1 MSIHIIN
8 GDLFE
13 TTAKYICHQVNC
25 KGKMGS
31 GVAKQ
36 IRERYP
42 EVYSAYR
49 LECNLFDEQGNPR
62 DLLGSNLPVQADDGK
77 IICNMFAQNA
87 YGYDGACY
95 TDYEAFRMC
104 LIELAIYVPAGDT
117 IAMPYKIGCGL
128 GGGDWSVI
136 EGLISTV
143 LGDRFIVELWRKE

>member
-62 DLLGSNLPVQADDGK
+62 NLSVP
-77 IICNMFAQNA
+77 
-87 YGYDGACY
+87 
-95 TDYEAFRMC
+95 TC
-104 LIELAIYVPAGDT
+104 LSRQTMARSSAT
-117 IAMPYKIGCGL
+117 CSRRTHMAMTARVIRTTRL
-128 GGGDWSVI
+128 SVC
-136 EGLISTV
+136 V
-143 LGDRFIVELWRKE
+143 

>member
-49 LECNLFDEQGNPR
+49 LECNLFDEQGLPKS
-62 DLLGSNLPVQADDGK
+62 LLGIILPVQA
-77 IICNMFAQNA
+77 AP
-87 YGYDGACY
+87 
-95 TDYEAFRMC
+95 TC
-104 LIELAIYVPAGDT
+104 LSRQTMARSSATCSRRTHMAMTARAIRT
-117 IAMPYKIGCGL
+117 MRL
-128 GGGDWSVI
+128 SVC
-136 EGLISTV
+136 V
-143 LGDRFIVELWRKE
+143 